1 MIKKFFIIFRQYEEK
16 VHQTAKAFIKLGL
29 EAHYSVG
36 VLAFNCPE
44 WFYTALGAIHAGGI
58 IAGIYTTNSAEA
70 VQYVLENSRAQIV
83 VIDDSKQ
90 MEKIQSIRN
99 KLPELKAV
107 IQIQP
112 LLNENLDKS
121 QGYYSVSWFIQ

>member
-1 MIKKFFIIFRQYEEK
+1 M
-16 VHQTAKAFIKLGL
+16 HQTAKAFIKLGL
-29 EAHYSVG
+29 EAHHSVG

-44 WFYTALGAIHAGGI
+44 WFYSAFAAIHAGAV

-70 VQYVLENSRAQIV
+70 VQHVLENSRAQIV
-83 VIDDSKQ
+83 IIDDSKQ
-90 MEKIQSIRN
+90 MQKIQSIRD

-112 LLNENLDKS
+112 LSNGNLDKS
-121 QGYYSVSWFIQ
+121 QGYYSVSSVLAELFNISIFILP